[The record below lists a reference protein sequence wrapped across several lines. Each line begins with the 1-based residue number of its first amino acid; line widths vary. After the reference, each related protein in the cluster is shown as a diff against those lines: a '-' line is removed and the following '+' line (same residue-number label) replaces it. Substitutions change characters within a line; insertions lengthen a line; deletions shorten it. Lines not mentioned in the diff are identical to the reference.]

1 MVAQAIEP
9 WAEARTTK
17 GEVNSRG
24 EPSEVMR
31 GLMWNSCTSSAV
43 LLGLLAIGVV
53 LLL

>member
-1 MVAQAIEP
+1 MVAQALEP
-9 WAEARTTK
+9 RAEAPTTK

-24 EPSEVMR
+24 EANMVMR
-31 GLMWNSCTSSAV
+31 GLVWNSCTSSAV